1 MLSAVVS
8 QLLSSPS
15 YVSEAILHLK
25 GYRFY
30 GVHEEDFSLFILY
43 DCTRMRTWGKQTRGG
58 RNSGPGCAASSH
70 SLCVRVRV
78 CALCVALS
86 YTENVGVSSLAAHN
100 KEILENVLRHNG
112 GLITA
117 E

>member
-1 MLSAVVS
+1 MAGSAASCVARAD
-8 QLLSSPS
+8 LADASSASLP
-15 YVSEAILHLK
+15 
-25 GYRFY
+25 GP
-30 GVHEEDFSLFILY
+30 SLFV
-43 DCTRMRTWGKQTRGG
+43 
-58 RNSGPGCAASSH
+58 S
-70 SLCVRVRV
+70 SLCAV
-78 CALCVALS
+78 LS

>member
-1 MLSAVVS
+1 MWPCACVCS
-8 QLLSSPS
+8 QLLTKA
-15 YVSEAILHLK
+15 YVSEVILHLK

-43 DCTRMRTWGKQTRGG
+43 VQTTGWNARTASMTPLAADVG
-58 RNSGPGCAASSH
+58 RLFLRHACCCCCVFLHSSYSESVSVH
-70 SLCVRVRV
+70 
-78 CALCVALS
+78 ALS
-86 YTENVGVSSLAAHN
+86 SYN

-112 GLITA
+112 ALIA